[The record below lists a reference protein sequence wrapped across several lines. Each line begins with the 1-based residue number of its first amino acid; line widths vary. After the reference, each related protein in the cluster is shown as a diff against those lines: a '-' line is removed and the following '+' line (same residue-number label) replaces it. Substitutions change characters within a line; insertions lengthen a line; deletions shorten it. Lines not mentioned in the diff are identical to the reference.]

1 MKHFITPETKRA
13 IYWKFHDIWWTFYYK
28 LDDFVTFVTKKRLY
42 HWKYFFKN
50 FAEDVFIFL
59 TPWLR
64 YCHKTLRLANQ
75 NFEKCLSWGWFST
88 SSRSRKDYSYLYVNF
103 NIFGYMTIKTMKYY
117 HNGEQTSLFLTG
129 MVGMMKAL
137 NVQEEKRDVVLEDLY
152 KNDEYKYTTIF
163 KGFCF
168 RRKTFRKIQKIFF
181 DLPEFSWDCGNYVVI
196 DNCRSIKNLI
206 EHPRRKT
213 WVSAKYEPGYIEGDL
228 ERYHAGLP
236 TKAENFKEGTK
247 KQPNADQRK
256 KMIYDYLEEIVV
268 EVYQQAYAD
277 ALKMKYFNQY
287 DEKYKDIVELAEKTA
302 KEFLKV

>member
-1 MKHFITPETKRA
+1 MRRLVMRFCGKMRNFF
-13 IYWKFHDIWWTFYYK
+13 WNCYYF
-28 LDDFVTFVTKKRLY
+28 LDSISRFVTRKSLWS
-42 HWKYFFKN
+42 WKTLFKD
-50 FAEDVFIFL
+50 FAKDVFIFL
-59 TPWLR
+59 TPWLK

-137 NVQEEKRDVVLEDLY
+137 NVPEEKRDDILEDLY

-181 DLPEFSWDCGNYVVI
+181 DLPEFSWDCGNYVII

-206 EHPRRKT
+206 EHPRRKIY
-213 WVSAKYEPGYIEGDL
+213 VSAKYEPDYIEGDL

-236 TKAENFKEGTK
+236 TKAENFKGGSK
-247 KQPNADQRK
+247 KQPNAEQRK

-302 KEFLKV
+302 KEYLKV